1 MPCFSGTAFALGEG
15 LSFRPSRVAL
25 VASILACT
33 LGVPTTVGAAGAV
46 LPLGGRPDPAFVDV
60 RMAVAA
66 TPTGS
71 TRWTEITVPA
81 ATTAMWLVPVRPG
94 AAVDWAAAR
103 WLDALDEATGP
114 QILPPSYATACA
126 ARSTPETP
134 ASWTTPRAKQPAPA
148 LAVQTTADDARA
160 YVAERGYRLSPAL
173 SSKLTSLYAG
183 GWNLVALEMS
193 ASSTE
198 LSSGTLRVSDDGGAV
213 LPLTLSGGSSTRLT
227 VFAIGAG
234 VASVP
239 GTQDVDRQALRWG
252 PEGSTFAAWRS
263 DLIRAGNGTTWLR
276 ESASHDALF
285 DGTSVAGGSP
295 ISSVVTGYFR
305 GTSCSPTPALSV
317 GSNDGVVGI
326 ACAPGAATRVPG
338 GTACVPS
345 SGSLDPAAL
354 SCVADIDLAL
364 AFSGLNPAS
373 AVVTRLVGWVPAGA
387 LGTNL
392 DVGFQPAG
400 SRHSPAIRAGS
411 YEACAPS
418 PTNDSPLTAPSSPR
432 RPGSS
437 GGGAT
442 AGEREVYIATSD
454 GCGGGPVATGT
465 TYDEES
471 EPAPADDS
479 SSTESCSGSGS
490 SSGWDDSDESDGWD
504 DSDSGDSCSSDD
516 SSSSSDSC
524 SGGSSSSSSSSSSG
538 GSDDGWDTE
547 DSDDG
552 WDTEDDMSP
561 KRKKLEPA
569 SKKPHAKA
577 TKKKASPVSRYAL
590 LAVALILPLRR
601 RRREPEA
608 E

>member
-1 MPCFSGTAFALGEG
+1 MRSFSGTAFALGEG
-15 LSFRPSRVAL
+15 LSFRPSRVVL

-46 LPLGGRPDPAFVDV
+46 LPLGERPDPAFVDV
-60 RMAVAA
+60 RMAVAV

-71 TRWTEITVPA
+71 TRWTEITVPP
-81 ATTAMWLVPVRPG
+81 ATSAMWLVPVRPG
-94 AAVDWAAAR
+94 AAVDWAPAR

-114 QILPPSYATACA
+114 QLLPPSYSASCPM
-126 ARSTPETP
+126 RSTPERP
-134 ASWTTPRAKQPAPA
+134 ASWTRPRLKQPAPA

-160 YVAERGYRLSPAL
+160 YVDERGYRLSPTL
-173 SSKLTSLYAG
+173 SSELSSLYAS

-198 LSSGTLRVSDDGGAV
+198 MSSGTLRVSDDGGAV
-213 LPLTLSGGSSTRLT
+213 LPLSLSGGSSTRLT

-239 GTQDVDRQALRWG
+239 GTQDVDRGSLRWG
-252 PEGSTFAAWRS
+252 PEGSTFAVWRS
-263 DLIRAGNGTTWLR
+263 DLIRAGNGATWLR

-295 ISSVVTGYFR
+295 ISSVVAGYFR

-326 ACAPGAATRVPG
+326 ACAPGAAARVPG
-338 GTACVPS
+338 GTACVPT
-345 SGSLDPAAL
+345 SGALDPATL

-364 AFSGLNPAS
+364 AFSGLTPAS

-392 DVGFQPAG
+392 DVGFHPAG
-400 SRHSPAIRAGS
+400 NRHSPAIRAGS

-418 PTNDSPLTAPSSPR
+418 ATNDSPLTAPSSPR
-432 RPGSS
+432 RPAPI

-442 AGEREVYIATSD
+442 TGEGEVYVPTSD
-454 GCGGGPVATGT
+454 GCGGGTIATGT
-465 TYDEES
+465 TYEEES
-471 EPAPADDS
+471 EPAPADDT

-490 SSGWDDSDESDGWD
+490 SSGWDDSDDSDGWD

-516 SSSSSDSC
+516 TSSSSDSC
-524 SGGSSSSSSSSSSG
+524 SGGSSSSSSSG

-552 WDTEDDMSP
+552 WDTEDGMSP

-569 SKKPHAKA
+569 SKKPHTKA
-577 TKKKASPVSRYAL
+577 TKKKKASPVSRYAL